1 MRAIPIAVTA
11 LAAALALTACDSGG
25 SGDSSSD
32 KSSKAAT
39 CRFGIEVESGN
50 AATTA
55 GDTGNVPVTVTN
67 LDSAACTLK
76 GFPGIELKSGDA
88 SWTAGRQPGAKAAKV
103 TLQPD
108 AAATFTIT
116 YVRGKSGAKDSA
128 AVKTVKIT
136 VPGGG
141 DARSFPWSYGDVAL
155 KTGDDPNASV
165 SPFQVA
171 GD

>member
-25 SGDSSSD
+25 SSSSD

-39 CRFGIEVESGN
+39 CRFGIKVEPGN

-76 GFPGIELKSGDA
+76 GFPGIELNSGDA

-108 AAATFTIT
+108 DAATFTIT

-128 AVKTVKIT
+128 AVKTMKIT

-141 DARSFPWSYGDVAL
+141 DAKSFPWSYGDVAL

>member
-25 SGDSSSD
+25 SSSD

-39 CRFGIEVESGN
+39 CRFGIKVEPGN

-76 GFPGIELKSGDA
+76 GFPGIELNSGDA

-108 AAATFTIT
+108 DAATFTIT

-128 AVKTVKIT
+128 AVKTMRIT
-136 VPGGG
+136 VPDGG
-141 DARSFPWSYGDVAL
+141 DAKSFPWSYGDVAL